1 MKGKIKER
9 KKGKQNK
16 KIGWKSRWQWLLE
29 WKEQL
34 ASERSWWSARIQTVA
49 SKGQFELDDPQ
60 ALWRVMNQRLLL
72 RVCATISHDQSVC
85 VCVSTR
91 CLTGSGAPCTQ
102 RSRWVVVDGV
112 RSLNSYIHLT
122 VGWRTGRKEG
132 RKVIFIFYF
141 YFFFFWKVLNY
152 CVSRKKYS
160 RRRRVYIAEQ
170 KRIENV

>member
-85 VCVSTR
+85 VCVDSLPNR
-91 CLTGSGAPCTQ
+91 FRAQ

-132 RKVIFIFYF
+132 RKVIFYF
-141 YFFFFWKVLNY
+141 YLFFFFFEKFWT
-152 CVSRKKYS
+152 
-160 RRRRVYIAEQ
+160 IAWVE
-170 KRIENV
+170 RNIVEEDEFI